1 MVECAARKLKLR
13 APAYTKVPAGRQS
26 RKQNAEGR
34 QSSRNGL
41 TGYHVRDRFLVYNRP
56 KEIPAIFC
64 SGGETHGFEE
74 KTRDG
79 VDSGLS

>member
-1 MVECAARKLKLR
+1 MPK
-13 APAYTKVPAGRQS
+13 
-26 RKQNAEGR
+26 AEG
-34 QSSRNGL
+34 SRNGL

-64 SGGETHGFEE
+64 SGGEIHGFYK

-79 VDSGLS
+79 VDSGLSRFQGLHREN